1 MLHVELNGNEAEN
14 TMQANILPFLY
25 THANTDSSI
34 VVIKED
40 VVSNKVTAPY
50 NHEEA
55 NTYMSLY
62 AKHAAP
68 GSIKSVNI
76 VSYDTDVLVKRVSYE
91 TDVLVKG
98 VAVYD
103 GALDHIWKRQKF
115 AMDANSFDC

>member
-1 MLHVELNGNEAEN
+1 MTDKSKYSALV
-14 TMQANILPFLY
+14 Y

-34 VVIKED
+34 VVIKEEN
-40 VVSNKVTAPY
+40 VVSNKVTAPC
-50 NHEEA
+50 NNEEA
-55 NTYMSLY
+55 DTHMFLY

-76 VSYDTDVLVKRVSYE
+76 ISYDTDVLVKGFSYD

-103 GALDHIWKRQKF
+103 EALDHIRKRQKF

>member
-1 MLHVELNGNEAEN
+1 MTDKSKYSALV
-14 TMQANILPFLY
+14 Y

-34 VVIKED
+34 AVIKEEN
-40 VVSNKVTAPY
+40 VVSNKVIVPC
-50 NHEEA
+50 NIEEA
-55 NTYMSLY
+55 DNHMFLY
-62 AKHAAP
+62 AKHAAL

-76 VSYDTDVLVKRVSYE
+76 VSYDTGVLVKRVSYE

-115 AMDANSFDC
+115 AMDTNSFDC